1 MNVPDMPTVSN
12 GLAPENLPEETTTTT
27 TTTPCESRHE
37 VPNLV
42 GLLTWQVAEIPWP
55 SEPSCSPFIMRDY
68 QVQASGETIGG
79 FFECDSVEP
88 PIISQSL
95 AAGTL
100 YTIAELGSLGLDV
113 YRQSCPT

>member
-1 MNVPDMPTVSN
+1 
-12 GLAPENLPEETTTTT
+12 
-27 TTTPCESRHE
+27 
-37 VPNLV
+37 
-42 GLLTWQVAEIPWP
+42 
-55 SEPSCSPFIMRDY
+55 MREY